1 LSSLDSDEWSLITS
15 CGSGRLRGGLF
26 TFKGFGFFLIM
37 DISPFTMATREGTG
51 SPGACV
57 CFSLTGGGSSRG
69 GALGGIFAAAGGGGG
84 GSGPDGGTGTVAGGG
99 WGFGSCGCDVDDA
112 DELEDVEVSLSP
124 RSV

>member
-1 LSSLDSDEWSLITS
+1 
-15 CGSGRLRGGLF
+15 
-26 TFKGFGFFLIM
+26 M

-57 CFSLTGGGSSRG
+57 CFSLTGGGPGRG
-69 GALGGIFAAAGGGGG
+69 GALGGLFAATGGGGG
-84 GSGPDGGTGTVAGGG
+84 GGGGGPGTGGGTGTVAGGG
-99 WGFGSCGCDVDDA
+99 WGFGSCGCDFDDA